1 MAAGD
6 PQRTIG
12 RYELEERIGEGSLAE
27 VWRAKSFG
35 VEGFE
40 KTLVVKRLLP
50 ELARDAAFVERFV
63 REAQL
68 AVRLS
73 HANVVQVFDLGR
85 AEEPGDPSVYLAME
99 HVAGRNLGSV
109 AAPWKASGQGAPLG
123 FALFVAS
130 EIAKA
135 LDHAHRR
142 RNERLEPLGV
152 VHGDLGPNNV
162 LLSWDGE
169 VKVSDF
175 CVMRAVW
182 AEAGADP
189 PAHPRL
195 GQKLGSASPE
205 LARGLPPSAA
215 SDVFAL
221 GVLAYELLSG
231 RHPFLGR
238 SPRESWSTLT
248 RGSWPKL
255 AELCPGLPAGVHAV
269 IDRAMAI
276 DPGLRHA
283 SSGELYEE
291 LVAQRYVAGARY
303 AAEDLAELLESRRAT
318 PAVLPESMEDLL
330 ETTRSDVRGP
340 PAKSVSIPAPPAAE
354 AEKEPSVLGALA
366 ELKNERELS
375 LLLARSGARG
385 DKREVREHLR
395 QLFTRY
401 GGRLLEDGPNEV
413 AAVFGLGA
421 VDSLDTEN
429 AVRAGLV
436 AVRAYAGSEDLS
448 AAVELA
454 RLPLDEAGALVEDE
468 RVKDALSAVR
478 RMATTAA
485 RRVVVSAAAA
495 RNLRGQF
502 ELSPAIAGS
511 KSARLPYLVGE
522 SRPIDANLSRFVGR
536 KTELRRLGESLKVAG
551 RRQLQVVGIVGP
563 HGVGKSRLL
572 HEAVERIARGSFAIG
587 AHIAQC
593 LPRGREEPHG
603 ALVAM
608 LRSMCGVREG
618 DPARV
623 ILAVEPRL
631 RALGLV
637 DAEVAA
643 VLGALGVTRDAP
655 PLEGALTAALS
666 RMFAS
671 LAEDR
676 LHIFAWDN
684 AHELDDESGKVLAGV
699 ATRLASSRVL
709 LLFAGRPRDEAP
721 YQQIPGYSEL
731 ALDDLDEDDVRRL
744 VSLRLGV
751 EQVPDEL
758 FAFVLER
765 AGGHPMFVEELLREA
780 LDSGAIG
787 VERGAVTR
795 VALDGVLAVPRPLR
809 ALIVDR
815 VRRLPERERDLLVAS
830 AILGAP
836 VDLSVLGAMLDL
848 PLGKVSS
855 LGDSLILK
863 QLLVRDDPVSLGFA
877 TALLPEV
884 LLGELDPDAKAEL
897 HRSAANAYAMV
908 LAERTEQEASRI
920 ARHFAE
926 AGERARAA
934 GYYATSA
941 YYHLG
946 ARRLERA
953 AADFARAIELSDWRT
968 QPQSELAEWVG
979 GLGQAVRHVRAGSK
993 LPDLV
998 QRLWLH
1004 IQSDTGFDPALAVR
1018 ISIDLALILG
1028 ALNRYKDAL
1037 RLLAS
1042 AVTQAEP
1049 WPELSQAA
1057 LMAEG
1062 ELAARQGEFK
1072 VALSALERAKG
1083 VSPGGALEEHRRL
1096 LSTAQAAGA
1105 AGEHEVALDA
1115 LDRAGALFS
1124 EGEEPVLALERVKV
1138 RGLIHGF
1145 RGDWARCAEESALA
1159 ADQARALGLPHEVA
1173 IHLHNQGD
1181 ALMRVEDLPR
1191 AYAVLTRSLSVAERI
1206 GAERLVNLN
1215 QMMLA
1220 YLDALNG
1227 SEPAKKLLGQKL
1239 AYAEGQKWTW
1249 DALSG
1254 RTLLG
1259 KLLAKRG
1266 DAAGARRELALA
1278 KRLAE
1283 ATANKLVLDDC
1294 ERALAELGRAT
1305 RASHKPAER

>member
-1 MAAGD
+1 MAPAD

-12 RYELEERIGEGSLAE
+12 RYELEEKIGEGSLAE
-27 VWRAKSFG
+27 TWRAKSFG

-40 KTLVVKRLLP
+40 KRLVVKRLLP
-50 ELARDAAFVERFV
+50 ALARDAAFVERFV

-85 AEEPGDPSVYLAME
+85 FDESNGSGVYLAME
-99 HVAGRNLGSV
+99 HVAGRDLASV
-109 AAPWKASGQGAPLG
+109 AAPWRSSQSAAPLG
-123 FALFVAS
+123 FALYVGA

-142 RNERLEPLGV
+142 RNERLELLGV
-152 VHGDLGPNNV
+152 VHGDLGPHNV

-175 CVMRAVW
+175 CVMRALW
-182 AEAGADP
+182 SEARDP
-189 PAHPRL
+189 PSEPRL
-195 GQKLGSASPE
+195 RTKLAHASPE
-205 LARGLPPSAA
+205 LARGELPSPQ

-221 GVLAYELLSG
+221 GALLQELLTG
-231 RHPFLGR
+231 RHPFQGAT
-238 SPRESWSTLT
+238 PRETWAALAK
-248 RGSWPKL
+248 GEWPRL
-255 AELCPGLPAGVHAV
+255 SVVRPDLPAGVV
-269 IDRAMAI
+269 TLVERALSVEASA
-276 DPGLRHA
+276 RHA
-283 SSGELYEE
+283 SSGELYED

-303 AAEDLAELLESRRAT
+303 AAEDLAELLESQRTA
-318 PAVLPESMEDLL
+318 PVVLPESVEDLL
-330 ETTRSDVRGP
+330 ETTRSEIRRRPSTPVSVPEPP
-340 PAKSVSIPAPPAAE
+340 PAL
-354 AEKEPSVLGALA
+354 EKEPSVLGALA
-366 ELKNERELS
+366 ELKNERDLS
-375 LLLARSGARG
+375 LLLARLGTRG
-385 DKREVREHLR
+385 DKQGAREHLR

-401 GGRLLEDGPNEV
+401 GGRLVEDAPGEV

-436 AVRAYAGSEDLS
+436 AVRAYSSSLDLS
-448 AAVELA
+448 VGVELA
-454 RLPLDEAGALVEDE
+454 RLGLDDQGVLVEDE
-468 RVKDALSAVR
+468 RVKAALG
-478 RMATTAA
+478 AA
-485 RRVVVSAAAA
+485 RRIAGSALRKVVVSASAA

-502 ELSPAIAGS
+502 ELTPAITGS
-511 KSARLPYLVGE
+511 KSAKLPYLVGE
-522 SRPIDANLSRFVGR
+522 AQPVDSSAVRFVGR
-536 KTELRRLGESLKVAG
+536 KTELRRLGEALKVAG
-551 RRQLQVVGIVGP
+551 RRQLQVIGLVGP
-563 HGVGKSRLL
+563 HGVGKTRLI
-572 HEAVERIARGSFAIG
+572 HEAVERISRGSFAIG
-587 AHIAQC
+587 CHVARC

-603 ALVAM
+603 GLVAM

-618 DPARV
+618 DPPAV
-623 ILAVEPRL
+623 IRTVEPRL

-637 DAEVAA
+637 NAEVSA
-643 VLGALGVTRDAP
+643 VLGVLGAARA
-655 PLEGALTAALS
+655 EAAGAGALAAAVS

-676 LHIFAWDN
+676 LHIFAWDD
-684 AHELDDESGKVLAGV
+684 AHELDDESGAVLTQV
-699 ATRLASSRVL
+699 ASRLAASRVL
-709 LLFAGRPRDEAP
+709 LLFAGRPRDDAP
-721 YQQIPGYSEL
+721 YTRVPGYTEIV
-731 ALDDLDEDDVRRL
+731 LDDLDEEEVRRL
-744 VSLRLGV
+744 IGARLGT

-758 FAFVLER
+758 FGFVLER

-780 LDSGAIG
+780 LDSGAI
-787 VERGAVTR
+787 AVDAEAVR
-795 VALDGVLAVPRPLR
+795 CVALDGVLAVPRPLR

-815 VRRLPERERDLLVAS
+815 VRRLPEREREVLVAS

-836 VDLSVLGAMLDL
+836 VDVSVLAAMLDL
-848 PLGKVSS
+848 S
-855 LGDSLILK
+855 LGRVGSLADSLIEK
-863 QLLVRDDPVSLGFA
+863 QLLVREDPVSLGFA
-877 TALLPEV
+877 TTLLPEV
-884 LLGELDPDAKAEL
+884 VLGELDPDARAEL
-897 HRSAANAYAMV
+897 HRSAANAYPMV

-926 AGERARAA
+926 AGERTRAA
-934 GYYATSA
+934 GFYATSA

-953 AADFARAIELSDWRT
+953 AADFTRALELADWRT
-968 QPQSELAEWVG
+968 QPASELAEWVDA
-979 GLGQAVRHVRAGSK
+979 LGQAVRHVRAGAK

-1004 IQSDTGFDPALAVR
+1004 LQSDPPADAALGVR
-1018 ISIDLALILG
+1018 VTIHLALILG
-1028 ALNRYKDAL
+1028 SLSRYKDAL

-1042 AVTQAEP
+1042 AVTQAESF
-1049 WPELSQAA
+1049 PELGQAA

-1072 VALSALERAKG
+1072 VALAALERAKG
-1083 VSPGGALEEHRRL
+1083 LTLGDAQEEHRRL

-1105 AGEHEVALDA
+1105 AGEHEVALAA
-1115 LDRAGALFS
+1115 LDQAQALFA
-1124 EGEEPVLALERVKV
+1124 EGEEPVLALERAKV

-1145 RGDWARCAEESALA
+1145 SGDWARCATDSAEA
-1159 ADQARALGLPHEVA
+1159 ADRARALGLPHEVA

-1181 ALMRVEDLPR
+1181 ALMRTEDLPR
-1191 AYAVLTRSLSVAERI
+1191 AYAILTRSLSVAERI

-1227 SEPAKKLLGQKL
+1227 SEPARKLLGQKL
-1239 AYAEGQKWTW
+1239 AHAEAQKWTW

-1259 KLLAKRG
+1259 KLLAQRG
-1266 DAAGARRELALA
+1266 DAVGARRELALA

-1283 ATANKLVLDDC
+1283 TTSNKLVLDDC
-1294 ERALAELGRAT
+1294 ERALAELGRT
-1305 RASHKPAER
+1305 RPSVRA

>member
-1 MAAGD
+1 MARAD

-12 RYELEERIGEGSLAE
+12 RYELEEKIGEGSLAE

-40 KTLVVKRLLP
+40 KTLVIKRLLP
-50 ELARDAAFVERFV
+50 ELGRDARFVERFV

-85 AEEPGDPSVYLAME
+85 VEEPDHSSLYLAME
-99 HVAGRNLGSV
+99 HVAGRDLGSV
-109 AAPWKASGQGAPLG
+109 ALPWLSAGTGAPLG
-123 FALFVAS
+123 FALFVAA

-142 RNERLEPLGV
+142 RDERLELLGV

-175 CVMRAVW
+175 CVMRALW
-182 AEAGADP
+182 AEVPDPLADP
-189 PAHPRL
+189 RL
-195 GQKLGSASPE
+195 VPKLGSASPE
-205 LARGLPPSAA
+205 LLSGRPPTTA

-221 GVLAYELLSG
+221 GVLLYQLLSA
-231 RHPFLGR
+231 RHPFLGATPHETR
-238 SPRESWSTLT
+238 ARLLSGSWSSL
-248 RGSWPKL
+248 S
-255 AELCPGLPAGVHAV
+255 ELRPELPGGVIALV
-269 IDRAMAI
+269 ERALSL
-276 DPGLRHA
+276 DPSARHG

-303 AAEDLAELLESRRAT
+303 AAEDLAELLEARRAQ
-318 PAVLPESMEDLL
+318 PATLPESVEDLL
-330 ETTRSDVRGP
+330 ETTRSESLRP
-340 PAKSVSIPAPPAAE
+340 PAPKVSIPVPPSVE
-354 AEKEPSVLGALA
+354 PEREPSVLGALS

-375 LLLARSGARG
+375 FLVARLGVRG
-385 DKREVREHLR
+385 DKGEVREHLR

-401 GGRLLEDGPNEV
+401 GGRLLEEGEREV

-421 VDSLDTEN
+421 VDSLDTEH

-436 AVRAYAGSEDLS
+436 AVRAYASSEDLTV
-448 AAVELA
+448 AVDLA
-454 RLPLDEAGALVEDE
+454 RLELDASGALVEDE
-468 RVKDALSAVR
+468 RAKTALAAARRIASAAV
-478 RMATTAA
+478 
-485 RRVVVSAAAA
+485 RRVVVSTAAA

-502 ELSPAIAGS
+502 ELTPAIAGS
-511 KSARLPYLVGE
+511 KGARLPYLVGE
-522 SRPIDANLSRFVGR
+522 ARPLDSTLVRFVGR
-536 KTELRRLGESLKVAG
+536 KAELRRLGEALKVAG
-551 RRQLQVVGIVGP
+551 RRQLQVMGLTGP
-563 HGVGKSRLL
+563 HGIGKTRLL
-572 HEAVERIARGSFAIG
+572 HEAIERISRGSFNIG
-587 AHIAQC
+587 SHIADC
-593 LPRGREEPHG
+593 LPRGREEPYS

-608 LRSMCGVREG
+608 LRAMCGVREG
-618 DPARV
+618 DPAQV

-637 DAEVAA
+637 NVEVTA
-643 VLGALGVTRDAP
+643 VLGALGVVRGESAGG
-655 PLEGALTAALS
+655 GALGAAVS
-666 RMFAS
+666 RMFQS

-684 AHELDDESGKVLAGV
+684 AHELDDESGAALSSV
-699 ATRLASSRVL
+699 ASRLANSRVL
-709 LLFAGRPRDEAP
+709 LLFAGRPRSDAP
-721 YQQIPGYSEL
+721 YQLIPGYTEL
-731 ALDDLDEDDVRRL
+731 GLDDLDENDVRRL
-744 VSLRLGV
+744 VALRVGV
-751 EQVPDEL
+751 EKVPDEL

-765 AGGHPMFVEELLREA
+765 AGGHPMFVEELVREA
-780 LDSGAIG
+780 LESGAIV
-787 VERGAVTR
+787 VENGEVSRM
-795 VALDGVLAVPRPLR
+795 ALDGVLAVPRPLR

-848 PLGKVSS
+848 PLGTVSTLS
-855 LGDSLILK
+855 DSLIEK
-863 QLLVRDDPVSLGFA
+863 QLLIREDPVSLGFA
-877 TALLPEV
+877 TTLLPEV
-884 LLGELDPDAKAEL
+884 LLGELDPDARAEL
-897 HRSAANAYAMV
+897 HLAAANAYPMV

-926 AGERARAA
+926 AGERTRAS
-934 GYYATSA
+934 GFYATSA
-941 YYHLG
+941 YFHLS

-953 AADFARAIELSDWRT
+953 AADFTRSLELSDWRT
-968 QPQSELAEWVG
+968 QSPAELAEWVAA
-979 GLGQAVRHVRAGSK
+979 LGQAVRHVRAGAK

-1004 IQSDTGFDPALAVR
+1004 LQSDTSFDPALCVR

-1028 ALNRYKDAL
+1028 ALSRYKDAL

-1042 AVTQAEP
+1042 AVTQAEK

-1072 VALSALERAKG
+1072 VALAALERARG
-1083 VSPGGALEEHRRL
+1083 LALSSAQEEHRRL

-1105 AGEHEVALDA
+1105 AGEHDTALEA
-1115 LDRAGALFS
+1115 LSRAQALFPD
-1124 EGEEPVLALERVKV
+1124 GEEPVLALERAKV

-1145 RGDWARCAEESALA
+1145 RGDWARCAEESAQA

-1181 ALMRVEDLPR
+1181 GLMRTGDLPR
-1191 AYAVLTRSLSVAERI
+1191 AYAILTRSLSVAERI
-1206 GAERLVNLN
+1206 GADRLVNLD

-1227 SEPAKKLLGQKL
+1227 SEPAQKLLGQKL
-1239 AYAEGQKWTW
+1239 AHAEAQKWTW

-1259 KLLAKRG
+1259 KLLARRG
-1266 DAAGARRELALA
+1266 DVIGARRELSLA

-1283 ATANKLVLDDC
+1283 ATSNKLVLDDC
-1294 ERALAELGRAT
+1294 ERALGELAQKRSGT
-1305 RASHKPAER
+1305 